1 MLKHVDI
8 LSKLEKVM
16 EHNTRFYKSDFQ
28 FDRELILK
36 AAEQPGQG
44 LLWLSRPCG
53 TECFYERDVYLV
65 GSYPYHAWLYH
76 AESGESCIGY
86 AVEVT
91 GMQDGRPVGNLFK
104 LDLRRHAA
112 DVRREAISAQVLHP
126 EDTPTLDAIL
136 RNAHYQRR
144 RNLHES
150 QHKTHDPHGAH
161 V

>member
-8 LSKLEKVM
+8 LSTLEKVM

-36 AAEQPGQG
+36 AAAQPVQY

-65 GSYPYHAWLYH
+65 GSYPHHSWLYH
-76 AESGESCIGY
+76 IESGESCVGY

-91 GMQDGRPVGNLFK
+91 GLRDGRPVGNLYK

-112 DVRREAISAQVLHP
+112 EVRREAISAQD
-126 EDTPTLDAIL
+126 EDSLVAIL
-136 RNAHYQRR
+136 RSARNQRR